1 MLPWNSSKLA
11 SSLEKGQPQPTSVLL
26 LSRPR
31 FPKPLITKRS
41 FSIEDEDSL
50 KSEGLIIDEA
60 SCNSRGDHS
69 SSLTSDFSNVFSFS
83 TPVAN
88 TSGTTVSFSGFK
100 IQPSQGETGINTFSR
115 NSWSDDP
122 LLVTSPLDE
131 KPQECAPQKVQENVA
146 LSEGTDEDKA
156 TISISL
162 PSSILK
168 NKKHFQNVMDTINN
182 TLLNGGSPPSNEIVE
197 SRNFSE
203 IGLSETQNQ
212 NYSPNG
218 SVSSV
223 PVSVLSLNRKRNFS
237 NEQEQVNYP
246 AVEQASNLLAGDIRE
261 QKWNNEFNDALQ
273 TVIEEK
279 RAEAEASAISATMD
293 WNQEKMKSTGM
304 GWINPTTAK
313 NKNFFEISSNSNMS
327 QVESVFGMPVSNP
340 ISTQSSDPPP
350 SSTFPENLILPP
362 EPEKQVST
370 DQKMI
375 ATILPDLCNLDN
387 RPPGNSEKFANA
399 NTNQL
404 ISSKVSSQHLQSPLG
419 QFISSKH
426 MFGGSDGSVQRFA
439 APTRGQ
445 EFQMSSSTSRFP
457 LSPRQQLFSVL
468 QPPAYSPQQSEHFS
482 SIQSSPASP
491 YPTLASS
498 AQFPS
503 SPYSAISNSPEF
515 NFQSGSHQFTQSSL
529 DESRPSGTVQGQG
542 AGLFPQSGGKVSRPT
557 AEHATFPGNPGEAV
571 LLMDSCQSYPTNK
584 TRETPSQQ
592 METSSNFS
600 EINSTPTSSFQ
611 FQNKPSPESMN
622 FQESYND
629 QTIAIN
635 SASVAQKPLDTM
647 DFEFASSTF
656 PREVKTVL
664 ELYED
669 SNPQIQRDPL
679 LSEASS
685 VIDAQKNLESAR
697 METSFLG
704 QANKSSLLEGQ
715 EWIPRSTQADQ
726 LSTWN

>member
-1 MLPWNSSKLA
+1 MLPWNSSNSA

-31 FPKPLITKRS
+31 FPKSSITKRS
-41 FSIEDEDSL
+41 FSIEDDDSL
-50 KSEGLIIDEA
+50 KSEGLIIDET
-60 SCNSRGDHS
+60 SRNSHGDHS

-88 TSGTTVSFSGFK
+88 TSGTSVSFSGFK

-115 NSWSDDP
+115 NSWSAD
-122 LLVTSPLDE
+122 LLLGPSPLDE
-131 KPQECAPQKVQENVA
+131 KPQECAPLKVKENVA

-162 PSSILK
+162 PRSILE

-182 TLLNGGSPPSNEIVE
+182 TLLNGGSPPSTETVE
-197 SRNFSE
+197 SRNISE
-203 IGLSETQNQ
+203 IGLRETKNQ

-218 SVSSV
+218 SLSSV

-246 AVEQASNLLAGDIRE
+246 AMEQASNLLAENLRE

-279 RAEAEASAISATMD
+279 RAEAEASAISDTMD
-293 WNQEKMKSTGM
+293 WNQEKMKSTEM
-304 GWINPTTAK
+304 GWINPTTAE

-327 QVESVFGMPVSNP
+327 QVESVLGMPVSNP
-340 ISTQSSDPPP
+340 CSSQSSDPPQ
-350 SSTFPENLILPP
+350 SSSFPENLILPS
-362 EPEKQVST
+362 EPEKEICT

-375 ATILPDLCNLDN
+375 ATILPDLGNLNN
-387 RPPGNSEKFANA
+387 RPPENLEKF
-399 NTNQL
+399 TNSDQL
-404 ISSKVSSQHLQSPLG
+404 TSSQMSSQHLQSPVG

-426 MFGGSDGSVQRFA
+426 MFGGSDCSVQRFA
-439 APTRGQ
+439 APKRGQ
-445 EFQMSSSTSRFP
+445 EFQTSSSTTRFS

-482 SIQSSPASP
+482 SAQSSPASP
-491 YPTLASS
+491 YPTLQSS
-498 AQFPS
+498 VQFPS
-503 SPYSAISNSPEF
+503 SSYSAISNPPEF
-515 NFQSGSHQFTQSSL
+515 NFQAGSDQFTQSSM
-529 DESRPSGTVQGQG
+529 DESRPSETFQSQG
-542 AGLFPQSGGKVSRPT
+542 AGLFPQSGGEVSRPT
-557 AEHATFPGNPGEAV
+557 AEHATFPGNPGDSV
-571 LLMDSCQSYPTNK
+571 LLMDSSQSYPTNK
-584 TRETPSQQ
+584 TQETPSQQ
-592 METSSNFS
+592 METLSNFT
-600 EINSTPTSSFQ
+600 EINSAPSSSFQ
-611 FQNKPSPESMN
+611 FQNKQSPESMN

-635 SASVAQKPLDTM
+635 SASIAQKPLDTM

-656 PREVKTVL
+656 PKEVKDVL
-664 ELYED
+664 ELYDD

-679 LSEASS
+679 LSETSS

-704 QANKSSLLEGQ
+704 QDNKSSLLEGQ
-715 EWIPRSTQADQ
+715 EWIPRSAQADQ